1 MFSGYTPAMSDPK
14 TERSSCR
21 FAVRQSAD
29 GKAVV
34 IVELLH
40 ETIPSLK
47 GTTIGFG
54 LLGGTSLNQVKKIA
68 DLLNEYV
75 LELFVT
81 MPKPT
86 GGSAS

>member
-1 MFSGYTPAMSDPK
+1 MSNPR
-14 TERSSCR
+14 TERSNCR
-21 FAVRQSAD
+21 FAVRESAER
-29 GKAVV
+29 KAVV

-40 ETIPSLK
+40 ETIPMLK

-54 LLGGTSLNQVKKIA
+54 LLGGTTPTQAQKIA

-81 MPKPT
+81 MSSPT